1 MSEIKKVGM
10 FGSVSNSIKSTAAS
24 IEVIAAGI
32 NEAAGMGLL
41 KIQQE
46 AMESAI
52 EAGLMDKQDGKPI
65 AEKFAAYRS
74 LKEESLKAARLSYK

>member
-1 MSEIKKVGM
+1 MSEMKKVGM
-10 FGSVSNSIKSTAAS
+10 FGSISNGIKSTAAS

-46 AMESAI
+46 AMESAV
-52 EAGLMDKQDGKPI
+52 EAGLMDSVEGKTI
-65 AEKFAAYRS
+65 AEKFAAYRI